1 MHSFI
6 EANEISILTV
16 FIVIFLYDSYQHYY
30 FLIYSCQNYELIIL

>member
-6 EANEISILTV
+6 EANEI
-16 FIVIFLYDSYQHYY
+16 FIFKFFIIIFLYDSYQHYY